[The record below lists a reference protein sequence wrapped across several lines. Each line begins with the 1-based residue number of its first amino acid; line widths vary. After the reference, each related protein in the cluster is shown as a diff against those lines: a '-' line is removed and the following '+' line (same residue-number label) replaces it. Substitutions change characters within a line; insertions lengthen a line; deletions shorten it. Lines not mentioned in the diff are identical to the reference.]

1 VQKDI
6 EPLCINFEKLSMA
19 SSINVNRFVFFKL
32 LLPIIVTIFQV
43 GVIVGAIFKVGFIFG
58 VFCRRRILF

>member
-1 VQKDI
+1 MQKDI
-6 EPLCINFEKLSMA
+6 EPLYINFEKLSMA
-19 SSINVNRFVFFKL
+19 SSINVNRFVFFK